1 MDAPANQSP
10 INPLPPVVVVL
21 FLAVC
26 IPELIF
32 FAGEAGLVGGAQAV
46 GWRSAA
52 LQDYAYNAD
61 LMGQMFRAS
70 VYPAE
75 HLMRLVTYP
84 FVHGSVT
91 EAMFSG
97 VILLAL
103 GKFVGEV
110 YRGWEV
116 LAVFF
121 ASAIAG
127 ALVYTAVAGP
137 NPWLYGAFPGS
148 YGLIGAFTFLL
159 WLNLGR
165 AGANQARAFM
175 LIGFLMGAQ
184 LLFSLLF
191 GGGMKWAADLT
202 GFATGF
208 GLSFFVSPGGWA
220 AFLDRIRQR

>member
-1 MDAPANQSP
+1 MDHTAPPFNR
-10 INPLPPVVVVL
+10 LPPVVWILALPIIAMEMVVSL
-21 FLAVC
+21 GAT
-26 IPELIF
+26 
-32 FAGEAGLVGGAQAV
+32 GLVGPPEAI
-46 GWRSAA
+46 GWRLDAVQRFAFSP
-52 LQDYAYNAD
+52 DY
-61 LMGQMFRAS
+61 LRQMWEANLW
-70 VYPAE
+70 PWGG
-75 HLMRLVTYP
+75 LMRIVSYP
-84 FVHGSVT
+84 LVHGNFT
-91 EAMFSG
+91 HAIF
-97 VILLAL
+97 VIVFLLAL

-110 YRGWEV
+110 YRGWAV

-159 WLNLGR
+159 WLNLGC

-220 AFLDRIRQR
+220 AFLDCIRQR